1 MTEKV
6 FFEIEVPIHA
16 SPELLYQYISTSSG
30 LSEWFADNVT
40 SRGEIFNFA
49 WDAEEQS
56 AKLISKK
63 TNERVKF
70 RWLDENMKDTNY
82 HFEIKIMV
90 DELTKDVSIYVSD
103 FVNPEDFEDSNMLW
117 ENQINELKHVI
128 GAV

>member
-1 MTEKV
+1 MADKI
-6 FFEIEVPIHA
+6 FFEIEIPIHA
-16 SPELLYQYISTSSG
+16 SPELLYQYISTASG
-30 LSEWFADNVT
+30 LSEWFAENVT
-40 SRGEIFNFA
+40 SRGEIYNFS
-49 WDAEEQS
+49 WDTEEQS

-70 RWLDENMKDTNY
+70 RWLDENLKDTEY
-82 HFEIKIMV
+82 HFEVKILV

-103 FVNPEDFEDSNMLW
+103 YVFPEDLEDADMLW

>member
-30 LSEWFADNVT
+30 LGEWFADNVT

-49 WDAEEQS
+49 WDSEEQS

-63 TNERVKF
+63 TNERIKF